1 MVQRKISEKVEIKKE
16 YKLLGVR
23 WYAKGPFIRE
33 VVNST
38 NSKATRLFPV
48 KVGDF
53 IYNRLF
59 AWKGSFGLISQME
72 AGCYVS
78 GEFPLFE
85 CDSAKLIPEYLFLYM
100 SQPNIWLQ
108 IEIESTG
115 STTISR
121 NRWKESNFLQL
132 EIVIVPVD
140 EQKRIVDL
148 VSSVDTFIEAL
159 EYQLEQTKKSRDA
172 VLRELLTSD
181 DGNWV
186 VTNLSQLCKDGI
198 FSDGDWVESKDQDP
212 TGEYR
217 LLQLADIGDGYF
229 LNKSDRW
236 MNAEQFKRLSCT
248 TLEVNDVL
256 IARMPEPIGRAC
268 LFPENLPTCATV
280 VDVAIVRTGDEIL
293 QKFLVLLI
301 NSTEFR
307 SEAFSLLTGTTR
319 QRVSKGNLGKIS
331 FSIPPKE
338 KQLEIISLI
347 SEFNQTLES
356 VIRSIEETR
365 KLRSALLSDLLSG
378 NHEIPE
384 TYNQVMAI
392 T

>member
-1 MVQRKISEKVEIKKE
+1 VVQRKISEKVEIKKE